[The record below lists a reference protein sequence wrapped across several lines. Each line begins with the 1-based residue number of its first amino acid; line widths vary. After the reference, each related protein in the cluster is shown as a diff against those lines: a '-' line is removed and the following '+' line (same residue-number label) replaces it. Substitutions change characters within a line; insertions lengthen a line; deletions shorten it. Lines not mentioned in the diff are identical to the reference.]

1 MILSSKLLNL
11 ILHFKLFF
19 QVWEGN
25 GQKKVKQKK
34 TKRYVILNEQFL
46 QQTYRKSYWGQP
58 CS

>member
-25 GQKKVKQKK
+25 DQKKFKQKK
-34 TKRYVILNEQFL
+34 RYVPLIEQFL
-46 QQTYRKSYWGQP
+46 QKT
-58 CS
+58 